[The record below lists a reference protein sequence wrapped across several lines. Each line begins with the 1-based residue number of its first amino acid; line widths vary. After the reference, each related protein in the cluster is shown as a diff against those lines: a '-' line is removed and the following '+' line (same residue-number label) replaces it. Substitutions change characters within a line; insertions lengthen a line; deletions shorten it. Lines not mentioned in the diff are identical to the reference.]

1 MADKDVQD
9 LIGFTALH
17 YAIYLDEI
25 SSFRLLFDRGAKID
39 ILDKVIKFIPL
50 LVTELVQSG
59 MPLFFH
65 AIKCK
70 RGIMAEQLLKNVPA
84 EQLNIPYGPDQST
97 ALHYA
102 VENSLKTIVHLLIQ
116 MGANPTALDSEKRK
130 PIERINYN
138 EYDQETV
145 DFLTLTELSMF
156 GSITSFVDAGNLI
169 DSESKSLMNLLSKS
183 AANLSNHVLVS
194 PNLLKNTQSSF
205 VPVDVNNDA
214 SKPTQSTYSDSVPP
228 VQNGDKNTAS
238 QKLLQ
243 TVPETE
249 TSSLS
254 WALDLSSD
262 SDDIEDLNALKQ
274 KAINSASKFQKNP
287 DIQSDDEIDLIQLK
301 SAVDTRSAEYQS
313 MFKVGSA
320 LEQSPIFRNLG
331 MNLISAEPNVE
342 CVDSNQLNY
351 NFSEKKEH
359 SVHSISLKVAP
370 VVEYLPKQD
379 STKNGL
385 KSHNHSSFDC
395 PVENFS
401 ENIAFELCASLET
414 CQRKLKL
421 KSLESNKLIWQ
432 ICKLQNDSDSH
443 TNAMEVLK
451 NEIVLINTAANE
463 KELILQDQIS
473 QNKQLTDEI
482 ATKAQE
488 ISSIKN
494 LLSSHN
500 SATDSLMIQICTLS
514 EENSQTMKHLENER
528 QNCLLFDQKLQNA
541 EMKISEVLASHLEI
555 KGELDTAQSK
565 NQILENQLAEVK
577 QINMGLE
584 DSLQS
589 LQNLNAE
596 KDQKI
601 LQNLSIIC
609 QEKEKHLLTQHHKN
623 QLEIT
628 NKLLNDE
635 LESSRALILH
645 KNAPLELHADST
657 EILPE
662 TEPKRVSQTT
672 NILSQYYEK
681 EIQALTSANFHMQQ
695 QTLAK
700 QEKLKENVEK
710 LVLHLM
716 SIKKSAS
723 EKHQSMENQI
733 MQLTKSKIRLEERLK
748 HLENQLVDKEKK
760 IAEYVE
766 EVSLEKENHMIT
778 KSIQCNLE
786 KSITALNEK
795 LVSCNAVIDQQ
806 AENELKLNTEL
817 CQAQKNIY
825 ELEQQISEND
835 AVQLTSVESTK
846 IKISA
851 LEESLAYVNKQVK
864 LNEEKLNCVTFH
876 GENLKTEVK
885 KRTSDIDFLENKISQ
900 LTDDTAVLEAKL
912 LQSKEDFQANYL
924 ETKKQL
930 DACVTEKL
938 DLTHSIS
945 DLQVEL
951 GKLNTDF
958 TEAIHNLQKTKEAHK
973 NLDLR
978 CQQLEHESTQLAQ
991 KNDTLRNENLSLKS
1005 TLEQCNVNVNE
1016 LQNELAFTLK
1026 EHSDLKSQVV
1036 EMQKDKT
1043 SEVPWVQ
1050 KTTVLEMQNDL
1061 ISSKVQLQTLEI
1073 ADLKSELKSLKCKL
1087 VAKHFKICKILDTAA
1102 HYKQELDRIIQ
1113 LNNLLKCN
1121 TDTFVS
1127 NSNKKNEQDMHK
1139 NNNEQ
1144 ILMRFFNLEEGVQE
1158 NHQFPSSETQKVI
1171 ESTETLADDNFQKYY
1186 ENSKPGVPS
1195 IVEVDNHP
1203 DTSETMKSLDKAQQE
1218 LHQISK
1224 KIENLSIET
1233 KACQVNETVLL
1244 KKINTLL
1251 ESCGYTL
1258 QVVVQTLFQTQKA
1271 IDNNSLQYN
1280 MNLSQQ
1286 LQPMLALMQDATSK
1300 IVNFIETTKCGQN
1313 IISEMEKNMNDLNL
1327 AQFSFSCE
1335 KRLSHLLVKNLQ
1347 DKILLKEVQIKQ
1359 ILQSSKEKLE
1369 KMNFKLQKETEKS
1382 IAISDKLEKTL
1393 IENKKYHIIVNK
1405 LRKNH
1410 CAQIKVNPI
1419 SSNDNNEENLQHH
1432 DIRKVLFKVDQLTK
1446 LLLKVDKTWNKQNE
1460 MQKRKCVQILQTF
1473 LTLSLENSIAL
1484 EELCFAEK

>member
-1 MADKDVQD
+1 PKRPAVHPADELSPIQPRSRNVSNASSRTSAVSSESKSSYQPPLAIKPGDDITMMTVQKIRAPTYLESKKLNSLHSAVHSGDFRKTKSLVVEKTRDINKLDSYHGFSALHLAVDENKYDMATILIDPSLAAPEGSVKTKELLYNSSLKKININILNREGRTPLILAVIRGHSDIVHLLLKNMADKDVQD

-183 AANLSNHVLVS
+183 AANLSNHMLVS

-228 VQNGDKNTAS
+228 VQNGDKKTAS

-331 MNLISAEPNVE
+331 MNLISAEPNVG

-385 KSHNHSSFDC
+385 KSHNHS
-395 PVENFS
+395 
-401 ENIAFELCASLET
+401 I
-414 CQRKLKL
+414 
-421 KSLESNKLIWQ
+421 
-432 ICKLQNDSDSH
+432 
-443 TNAMEVLK
+443 LK

-601 LQNLSIIC
+601 LQNL
-609 QEKEKHLLTQHHKN
+609 K
-623 QLEIT
+623 IT

-876 GENLKTEVK
+876 GDNLKTEVK

-958 TEAIHNLQKTKEAHK
+958 TEAIHTLQKTKEAHK

-1043 SEVPWVQ
+1043 SEVPWVP

-1144 ILMRFFNLEEGVQE
+1144 ISM
-1158 NHQFPSSETQKVI
+1158 SETQKVI

-1203 DTSETMKSLDKAQQE
+1203 DTSETNKDFPKTSPKQFLTEIITVNCFQNDQGISETNDTKMKSLDNAQQE

-1286 LQPMLALMQDATSK
+1286 LQPMLAL
-1300 IVNFIETTKCGQN
+1300 VN
-1313 IISEMEKNMNDLNL
+1313 S
-1327 AQFSFSCE
+1327 
-1335 KRLSHLLVKNLQ
+1335 
-1347 DKILLKEVQIKQ
+1347 
-1359 ILQSSKEKLE
+1359 
-1369 KMNFKLQKETEKS
+1369 
-1382 IAISDKLEKTL
+1382 
-1393 IENKKYHIIVNK
+1393 
-1405 LRKNH
+1405 
-1410 CAQIKVNPI
+1410 
-1419 SSNDNNEENLQHH
+1419 
-1432 DIRKVLFKVDQLTK
+1432 
-1446 LLLKVDKTWNKQNE
+1446 
-1460 MQKRKCVQILQTF
+1460 
-1473 LTLSLENSIAL
+1473 
-1484 EELCFAEK
+1484 